1 MLEVANLQVGPIL
14 LNFYHGI
21 PDKFF
26 FSSCC
31 ECLKNVLEALW
42 YSVLLLK
49 NN

>member
-14 LNFYHGI
+14 LNFYHGV

-31 ECLKNVLEALW
+31 KCVKNVLKALW